1 MRQWMVDPRIMC
13 RKHLLGEHLEHHM
26 FIGSI
31 KNGKKIKG
39 YIDNNLLEPL
49 SLFNR
54 HEQLVQEMLRR
65 GYSHNSQLNES
76 FVTSLINTIY
86 PLERFHIIDRIRSFN
101 DLLGRCKE
109 CRERNELVNNNIY

>member
-26 FIGSI
+26 LIGSI

-101 DLLGRCKE
+101 DLLGGCKNK
-109 CRERNELVNNNIY
+109 RVF